1 MPNTRSKKRQLE
13 EIANI
18 QQTDEKGDLDTSIT
32 HDANKKDSA
41 TNLNSPTLQTFNAK
55 TTDKTTERYVK
66 RKLSREDSVGEDSV
80 GEDSVGE
87 DSVGED
93 SSESEESSNTDDSE
107 FIVED
112 ESDKSTDDEQSYISG
127 KEYNEKM
134 HKKMLEMLK
143 NVDEIAYDNMK
154 DVLEIINAKNPN
166 IMNILKTPM
175 RPKDRAIIVELY
187 EIFKKTHT
195 SSEDWLELRFKLNFL
210 IKKYSENYNEYKKYT
225 ENELMEIKEKSKKIK
240 HQITPEFA
248 VKYQILTLNT
258 SDENKSAIYKKYR
271 QFKRT
276 SPNDDERNKLKT
288 WIDCALSIPHDN
300 TLSTTDMTKMG
311 NVPLFLKNIIELLD
325 KELYGM
331 KHVKE
336 QLLLFLNSKLTNPN
350 MKGCSLA
357 LVGPP
362 GVGKTTIARY
372 LAEIMKWPFEQI
384 SFGGAHSSDFLK
396 GHDYTYIGS
405 KPGEIVRCLSRMK
418 YKNGILF
425 LDEYEKVAENKD
437 IASCLLHIT
446 DFQQNHDF
454 KDNYLSD
461 VTIDLSQ
468 LWFIYSMNELPTDS
482 ALRDRLF
489 TINIPAYSK
498 SEKTNILKDFVIP
511 KTLSNIGLKK
521 TDIVLSEEVSR
532 YIVTAV
538 SDEDSGVRRLEQISK
553 DLINKVN
560 FIVMNKDSNGKIP
573 EIFDFMSFNNKDS
586 DVFDNIS
593 YPIELTTDMFDLLF
607 KSVKTKTSLPFGMY
621 L

>member
-1 MPNTRSKKRQLE
+1 MPNTRSKKRQLDE
-13 EIANI
+13 TDIANGK
-18 QQTDEKGDLDTSIT
+18 QTDEKDEIDTGIT
-32 HDANKKDSA
+32 HDTNKKDLTS
-41 TNLNSPTLQTFNAK
+41 TLNSPVTQTGHHK
-55 TTDKTTERYVK
+55 TVSTGNNYRHVKTKLTHTEEA
-66 RKLSREDSVGEDSV
+66 SEEASDEASEEASEEASDEASD
-80 GEDSVGE
+80 E
-87 DSVGED
+87 
-93 SSESEESSNTDDSE
+93 ESEEDSE
-107 FIVED
+107 FIVD
-112 ESDKSTDDEQSYISG
+112 ESGDSDNSDESYISR
-127 KEYNEKM
+127 KEYSDRM
-134 HKKMLEMLK
+134 QKKMLYALK
-143 NVDEIAYDNMK
+143 NVDQTAYDNMK
-154 DVLEIINAKNPN
+154 DVLEIINSKNPN
-166 IMNILKTPM
+166 IMDILKTPM
-175 RPKDRAIIVELY
+175 RQKDRAVIVELY
-187 EIFKKTHT
+187 EIFKKTNP
-195 SSEDWLELRFKLNFL
+195 SSEDWLEMRFKLNFL
-210 IKKYSENYNEYKKYT
+210 IKKYTENYNEYKKYT
-225 ENELMEIKEKSKKIK
+225 ETELISIKEKSKKIK
-240 HQITPEFA
+240 QEITPEFA
-248 VKYQILTLNT
+248 IKYQILTLNT
-258 SDENKSAIYKKYR
+258 SDANKSAIYKKYR

-276 SPNDDERNKLKT
+276 SPSDEERTKLKT
-288 WIDCALSIPHDN
+288 WLDCALSIPHNN
-300 TLSTTDMTKMG
+300 TLSTLEMTKTG
-311 NVPLFLKNIIELLD
+311 NVSVFLKNITELLD

-405 KPGEIVRCLSRMK
+405 KPGEIVRCLSRMR

-446 DFQQNHDF
+446 DFQQNHEF

-461 VTIDLSQ
+461 VKIDLSQ
-468 LWFIYSMNELPTDS
+468 LWFIYSMNDLPTDS

-489 TINIPAYSK
+489 TINIPAYTK
-498 SEKTNILKDFVIP
+498 FEKTNILKDFVIP
-511 KTLSNIGLKK
+511 KTLRNIGLRD

-538 SDEDSGVRRLEQISK
+538 SCEDSGIRRLEQISK
-553 DLINKVN
+553 DLVNKVN
-560 FIVMNKDSNGKIP
+560 FIVMNKNSDGRIP
-573 EIFDFMSFNNKDS
+573 DIFDFMSFNNKDS

-593 YPIELTTDMFDLLF
+593 YPISLTIDMFDLLF